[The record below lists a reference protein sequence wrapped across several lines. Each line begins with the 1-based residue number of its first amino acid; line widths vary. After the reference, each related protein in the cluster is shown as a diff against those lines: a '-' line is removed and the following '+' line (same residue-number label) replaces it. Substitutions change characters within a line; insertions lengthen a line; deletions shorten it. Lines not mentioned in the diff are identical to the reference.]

1 MTEINFDN
9 FKCRC
14 SQINKMLS
22 SSRSNPVLTEKQAD
36 KLRELEKKSSLTEN
50 QQLELAD
57 LNIKREN
64 SKKVILSDTCIG
76 YLLDEYAWMR
86 YGMVRVTRELL
97 DIPQMQKGKIVEPES
112 LALLNL
118 VDGVEYKANVSPDL
132 ERERVYNE
140 YLSGEV
146 DAWYG
151 KSIMEAE
158 IIPDIKSTWDYPTFL
173 LRINEPITKDYDWQV
188 KGYMDITFAPVG
200 FIANCLV
207 SASEEEINKMK
218 FRLLNKLN
226 VATEEAPEFKYKWNL
241 IEHSMRFDEIPIHQR
256 VFKTYVNPMTAHERM
271 LVYDRVKVC
280 REWLWKFH
288 EKYES
293 LNLTPSEVPIFDS
306 KV

>member
-1 MTEINFDN
+1 
-9 FKCRC
+9 
-14 SQINKMLS
+14 MLS
-22 SSRSNPVLTEKQAD
+22 TSRSNPVLTENQAD
-36 KLRELEKKSSLTEN
+36 TLRELEKKETVTER
-50 QQLELAD
+50 QKQELAR
-57 LNIKREN
+57 LLILKEN

-76 YLLDEYAWMR
+76 YLLDEYSWITR
-86 YGMVRVTRELL
+86 GMVRVTRELL

-112 LALLNL
+112 LALLSL
-118 VDGVEYKANVSPDL
+118 VDGVEYKANVNENK
-132 ERERVYNE
+132 ERERVYNDF
-140 YLSGEV
+140 LSGEV

-151 KSIMEAE
+151 ASIMEAE

-173 LRINEPITKDYDWQV
+173 LKIVEPMTKDNDWQV
-188 KGYMDITFAPVG
+188 KGYMDISFAPVG

-256 VFKTYVNPMTAHERM
+256 VHKTYVNPMTTHERLM
-271 LVYDRVKVC
+271 VYDRVKVC

-293 LNLTPSEVPIFDS
+293 LNLTPAEIPTFDA